1 MVTRRNNE
9 GLRSGLIKG
18 TAYLVIVLGF
28 VGLISTL
35 TLGVVV
41 YKLGSSLGS
50 TWDTAVEGLRRSST
64 TIGAAKH
71 SVNDTR
77 EGVMELKQIS
87 EQTSTVM
94 GITRQGL
101 MALEQ
106 LTGDLTQSMMEIA
119 LVLDSTGKTLTPS
132 GQVGQVSVSLEEA
145 GKDAQEAA
153 LSAESLRVIWPH
165 LPAEEAEIGEQF
177 TKDFSTSLSSLSLL
191 LEEASIALSPT
202 GEVGRVGQ
210 PLSAAG
216 AATRDGSQA
225 ATSLTPLWNQLGTE
239 AVTIQN
245 SVDAA
250 SGRLADLEN
259 SLTEMSQGLGEAED
273 TLGLIAADLEALGQS
288 KLLPWVFVS
297 VIVFFGVLST
307 GLILIGLFLLGTT
320 NLPRPCHG
328 QAG

>member
-9 GLRSGLIKG
+9 GLRAGLIKG

-35 TLGVVV
+35 TMGVLVYELGN
-41 YKLGSSLGS
+41 SLGM
-50 TWDTAVEGLRRSST
+50 TWDTAVDGLRRSST
-64 TIGAAKH
+64 TVGAARR

-101 MALEQ
+101 MAVEQ

-153 LSAESLRVIWPH
+153 LSADSLMVIWPH
-165 LPAEEAEIGEQF
+165 LPAGEAEIGEQF
-177 TKDFSTSLSSLSLL
+177 TKDFSTSLSSLSLA

-216 AATRDGSQA
+216 AATRDGSRG
-225 ATSLTPLWNQLGTE
+225 ATSLIPLWNQLGTE
-239 AVTIQN
+239 AETIQN

-259 SLTEMSQGLGEAED
+259 SLTETSQGLGEAED

-320 NLPRPCHG
+320 NLSRPCHG

>member
-35 TLGVVV
+35 TLGVLV

-50 TWDTAVEGLRRSST
+50 TWDTAVGGLRRSST
-64 TIGAAKH
+64 TIGAAKR

-216 AATRDGSQA
+216 
-225 ATSLTPLWNQLGTE
+225 
-239 AVTIQN
+239 
-245 SVDAA
+245 
-250 SGRLADLEN
+250 
-259 SLTEMSQGLGEAED
+259 
-273 TLGLIAADLEALGQS
+273 LEA
-288 KLLPWVFVS
+288 PMVFR
-297 VIVFFGVLST
+297 T
-307 GLILIGLFLLGTT
+307 
-320 NLPRPCHG
+320 
-328 QAG
+328 